1 MWVKYVGNLILHFNA
16 KYQLCNIEDLSQ
28 KLFYQSNIQSQ
39 IYIADLFLNF
49 WNILHW
55 EQTYKSIFS
64 KDFYFWHF
72 LKIFLAHSGKCYSR
86 HQKRSKKV
94 KGNKRLSG
102 NSVFLLLNSQF
113 RHYIPTL
120 RRQTSSKCFKISSLN
135 QLVNYSR

>member
-1 MWVKYVGNLILHFNA
+1 MWVKYVGNLILHFYA

-39 IYIADLFLNF
+39 IILQIFLIFGIYIGSKLTKAYF
-49 WNILHW
+49 
-55 EQTYKSIFS
+55 QRIFTFGIF
-64 KDFYFWHF
+64 KKYFWRI
-72 LKIFLAHSGKCYSR
+72 LESITSR

-102 NSVFLLLNSQF
+102 NTVFLLLNSQF

-120 RRQTSSKCFKISSLN
+120 RRQTSSKCFKISSFN
-135 QLVNYSR
+135 EFVNYSR